1 MRTPENGSRS
11 GYFGITLK
19 FEQYEKID
27 LFYIRITR
35 GFVLHDKG
43 NYTYQEVNTL
53 DVSLNKVYSV
63 RLDKDTTVTI
73 IPQLS
78 QSLQEN
84 EDNLEYTWLHSTTNH
99 NFYGHGK
106 FDTVGLEQ
114 NLNFHIDP
122 EAKNLAYAHY
132 FRLNVYDRITDI
144 EYPVNTT
151 IELIKPYVGSWM
163 ILHRKN
169 GQTELGSVEY
179 IGGDIVV
186 QEDAYYEET
195 GKRFTGKPQAL
206 MSYTTS
212 CKYYGTG
219 SGWNMFTVITDDPVE
234 SGVYCQWKHFEKKDS
249 LTRMVAPLAQN
260 SFDFQHITL
269 ADGDGTASALLLSG
283 GMLYQSP
290 RAGKIYEP
298 AADLEGEVNIT
309 LASKISNNALLYD
322 EAGHRFAFYYNT
334 SDGLGVKKYD
344 PLYFSESE
352 ENTNLIKAIPTRD
365 GNVSAVNPN
374 KLPED
379 QKVLYLGTGYQYAS
393 AWTSVYAY
401 ALAKNDT
408 RCFVYEFN
416 PRGFNYSD
424 NASFNGYYTINIPQG
439 LDESAV
445 FASTPPYSGLLF
457 YASGN
462 TVYRLD
468 FKQAGGKATAIYTHA
483 GGKAVK
489 MKFAKRYL
497 SSSNAFDAYE
507 FDVQY
512 SLGIGFDMGN
522 GKGDFVI
529 LNLSSTGSVGGDSEH
544 YPAKQ
549 VYTDFGEITDFVFI

>member
-1 MRTPENGSRS
+1 MKRLI
-11 GYFGITLK
+11 YFILGLLVASC
-19 FEQYEKID
+19 YD
-27 LFYIRITR
+27 
-35 GFVLHDKG
+35 DKG

-269 ADGDGTASALLLSG
+269 ADGDGAASALLLSG

-290 RAGKIYEP
+290 RAGKIYKP

>member
-1 MRTPENGSRS
+1 MKRLI
-11 GYFGITLK
+11 YFILGLLVASC
-19 FEQYEKID
+19 YD
-27 LFYIRITR
+27 
-35 GFVLHDKG
+35 DKG

-169 GQTELGSVEY
+169 GQTELGSIEY

-186 QEDAYYEET
+186 QEDAYYKET

-219 SGWNMFTVITDDPVE
+219 SGWNMFTVITDDPAE
-234 SGVYCQWKHFEKKDS
+234 AGVYCQWKHFEKKDS

-269 ADGDGTASALLLSG
+269 ADGDGAASALLLSG

-290 RAGKIYEP
+290 RAGKIYKP

-344 PLYFSESE
+344 PLYFIESE
-352 ENTNLIKAIPTRD
+352 ENTNLIKAIPIRD

-497 SSSNAFDAYE
+497 SSSNAFDTYE

-529 LNLSSTGSVGGDSEH
+529 LNLSPTGSVGGDSEH

>member
-1 MRTPENGSRS
+1 MKRLI
-11 GYFGITLK
+11 YFILGLLVASC
-19 FEQYEKID
+19 YD
-27 LFYIRITR
+27 
-35 GFVLHDKG
+35 DKG

-334 SDGLGVKKYD
+334 SDVLGVKKYD

>member
-1 MRTPENGSRS
+1 MKRLI
-11 GYFGITLK
+11 YFILGLLVASC
-19 FEQYEKID
+19 YD
-27 LFYIRITR
+27 
-35 GFVLHDKG
+35 DKG

-106 FDTVGLEQ
+106 FDTVGLEK

-462 TVYRLD
+462 TVYRFD

>member
-1 MRTPENGSRS
+1 
-11 GYFGITLK
+11 
-19 FEQYEKID
+19 
-27 LFYIRITR
+27 
-35 GFVLHDKG
+35 
-43 NYTYQEVNTL
+43 
-53 DVSLNKVYSV
+53 
-63 RLDKDTTVTI
+63 
-73 IPQLS
+73 
-78 QSLQEN
+78 
-84 EDNLEYTWLHSTTNH
+84 
-99 NFYGHGK
+99 
-106 FDTVGLEQ
+106 
-114 NLNFHIDP
+114 
-122 EAKNLAYAHY
+122 
-132 FRLNVYDRITDI
+132 
-144 EYPVNTT
+144 
-151 IELIKPYVGSWM
+151 M

-169 GQTELGSVEY
+169 GQTELGSIEY

-186 QEDAYYEET
+186 QEDAYYKET

-219 SGWNMFTVITDDPVE
+219 SGWNMFTVITDDPAE
-234 SGVYCQWKHFEKKDS
+234 AGVYCQWKHFEKKDS
-249 LTRMVAPLAQN
+249 LIRMVAPLAQS
-260 SFDFQHITL
+260 SFDFQHVTL
-269 ADGDGTASALLLSG
+269 ADGDGAASALLLSG

-290 RAGKIYEP
+290 RAGKIYKP

-344 PLYFSESE
+344 PLYFIESE

-497 SSSNAFDAYE
+497 SSSNAFDTYE

-529 LNLSSTGSVGGDSEH
+529 LNLSPTGSVGGDSEH

>member
-1 MRTPENGSRS
+1 MKRLI
-11 GYFGITLK
+11 YFILGLLVASC
-19 FEQYEKID
+19 YD
-27 LFYIRITR
+27 
-35 GFVLHDKG
+35 DKG

-169 GQTELGSVEY
+169 GQTELGSIEY

-186 QEDAYYEET
+186 QEDAYYKET

-219 SGWNMFTVITDDPVE
+219 SGWNMFTVITDDPAE
-234 SGVYCQWKHFEKKDS
+234 AGVYCQWKHFEKKDS
-249 LTRMVAPLAQN
+249 LIRMVAPLAQS
-260 SFDFQHITL
+260 SFDFQHVTL
-269 ADGDGTASALLLSG
+269 ADGDGAASALLLSG

-290 RAGKIYEP
+290 RAGKIYES

-344 PLYFSESE
+344 PLYFIESE

-497 SSSNAFDAYE
+497 SSSNAFDTYE

-529 LNLSSTGSVGGDSEH
+529 LNLSPTGSVGGDSEH